1 MLNIGF
7 IGGGGIA
14 RHHAARLTRIKG
26 ARILAVA
33 DVVAAAANS
42 FASDFGAEYHTTD
55 YRRMLDLPDLD
66 AVWVCTPTYLHAAP
80 VIAAGTASMS
90 RIRSITSIP

>member
-14 RHHAARLTRIKG
+14 RHHAARLTQIKG
-26 ARILAVA
+26 ARILAVS

-42 FASDFGAEYHTTD
+42 FASDLAPSTTRPTIAECST
-55 YRRMLDLPDLD
+55 
-66 AVWVCTPTYLHAAP
+66 CPT
-80 VIAAGTASMS
+80 
-90 RIRSITSIP
+90 